1 LDGITDNAVLPT
13 EIKVDPATLSDA
25 DRSRAGIAALSTAQ
39 AQTIAALDNSQQLRR
54 ILGDPAVDAT
64 VAVRHFEH
72 EHYAHLNREQ
82 LVDKFRMA
90 WSV

>member
-1 LDGITDNAVLPT
+1 MLPAET
-13 EIKVDPATLSDA
+13 KVDPAVLSDA
-25 DRSRAGIAALSTAQ
+25 DRRRAGIAPLSTSQ
-39 AQTIAALDNSQQLRR
+39 AQTIAALDNSRQNGL

-64 VAVRHFEH
+64 VAVRRFEQ

-82 LVDKFRMA
+82 LADKFRMA